1 MRKVLLGGAV
11 LSDVAAE
18 LGVLVL
24 EALVLIPVGVVLLR
38 YSLSLERKR
47 ATMF

>member
-1 MRKVLLGGAV
+1 VQ
-11 LSDVAAE
+11 VASVVAE

-24 EALVLIPVGVVLLR
+24 EALVLIPVGVVFLR